1 MKLVI
6 LDGNALNPGDLSWDS
21 FKKYADITV
30 FPRTSKNEVVE
41 RIGNNEA
48 VLLNKVK
55 ITREILSECKN
66 VRYIGLLGT
75 GYDGIDREAAKE
87 AGICVTNIPS
97 YSTMAV
103 AQHVFAF
110 LLYFSNSIAQ
120 HNLSVQEK
128 KWMKSPDYC
137 YWETQLFELYGKT
150 LGILGYG
157 NIGRQV
163 EKIAEAFG
171 MNVIVCPHHPSSEI
185 KNCVSFDEL
194 LQKSDVITLH
204 TPLTTETENIINAS
218 SITKMRDGIYLINT
232 ARGGLVNERDIRAFL
247 ESKKIAGYASDVL
260 ETEPMAQDCPLFNA
274 PNCIITPHIAWTPLE
289 TRRRLMK
296 MAFENF
302 ESWINGN
309 LRKDVLLT

>member
-30 FPRTSKNEVVE
+30 FPRTNENEVVE

-75 GYDGIDREAAKE
+75 GYDSIDLEAVRE
-87 AGICVTNIPS
+87 AGICATNIPS

-120 HNLSVQEK
+120 HNFSVQEK
-128 KWMKSPDYC
+128 TWMKSLDYC
-137 YWETQLFELYGKT
+137 YWEKQLFELYGKT
-150 LGILGYG
+150 LGIFGYG

-163 EKIAEAFG
+163 EKIADAFG

-204 TPLTTETENIINAS
+204 TPLTKETENIINAS
-218 SITKMRDGIYLINT
+218 SIAKMKDGIYIINT
-232 ARGGLVNERDIRAFL
+232 ARGKLVNEKDIRTFL
-247 ESKKIAGYASDVL
+247 ENKKIAGYACDVL
-260 ETEPMAQDCPLFNA
+260 ETEPMAKDSPLFHA

-289 TRRRLMK
+289 TRKRLMK

-302 ESWINGN
+302 ESWITGN